1 MMSFFEKYK
10 KMAKD
15 NSLKDY
21 EKVGRKYLFV
31 GEDNKEINIFPD
43 IREKLGI
50 KPGTVICD
58 IGCGCSRPV
67 LDLIDFSKSN
77 NNRLILIDS
86 KEMLGLLPDFNFIK
100 KITCEFPRCDRFIK
114 QYKRSIDYIICYSV
128 IHCVFPYDS
137 TFNFLDKAI
146 GLLKNN
152 GKMLIGDIPN
162 VTKKKRFLSCKNGIR
177 FYQKWSGGKK
187 IPKVIWNELEEGA
200 IDEGIIFAI
209 LQRYR
214 NMGCETYLLP
224 QDDGLPINK
233 TREDILI
240 VRL

>member
-1 MMSFFEKYK
+1 MMSSFEKFQ
-10 KMAKD
+10 KMAK
-15 NSLKDY
+15 NNNLKDY

-31 GEDNKEINIFPD
+31 GKDNKETNIFPD
-43 IREKLGI
+43 IKEKLDI

-67 LDLIDFSKSN
+67 LDVIDFSKSN

-86 KEMLGLLPDFNFIK
+86 KEMLGLLPNFNFIK
-100 KITCEFPRCDRFIK
+100 KIACEFPKYDKFIERSK
-114 QYKRSIDYIICYSV
+114 KSIDYIICYSV
-128 IHCVFPYDS
+128 IHYVFPYANIFD
-137 TFNFLDKAI
+137 FLDKAI
-146 GLLKNN
+146 ILLKNN

-162 VTKKKRFLSCKNGIR
+162 VTKKKRLLSSKNGIK
-177 FYQKWSGGKK
+177 FYQEWSGSKK
-187 IPKVIWNELEEGA
+187 IPKSTWNILKEGVIDDS
-200 IDEGIIFAI
+200 IVFAI

-214 NMGCETYLLP
+214 NMECETYLLP
-224 QDDGLPINK
+224 QKEGLPINK